1 MTEIRHFVTLNH
13 SWRFSLSSWSH
24 AIRPTLLT
32 QYWDCS
38 KLICLSLLHVT
49 WLEYSFI
56 SSGVL
61 CGDCTLGLDQRHC
74 APLKGFL
81 SHSFILPTHYKW
93 PLTTVFTTISLL
105 FSRISCHQTS
115 DRPLRLH
122 LHDSVIFC
130 CIHPPSSIHLFS
142 WVMLDSFR
150 ILISQPYS
158 TYLCTVCLE
167 QRDILWTGGKHGHF
181 QWAPPLFLLLQPSC
195 YSFLRWII
203 VV

>member
-1 MTEIRHFVTLNH
+1 MTEIRQSLTL
-13 SWRFSLSSWSH
+13 WLSLSSWSH

-32 QYWDCS
+32 QCWDCS
-38 KLICLSLLHVT
+38 KLICLSLFT

-61 CGDCTLGLDQRHC
+61 CGNCTLGLDQRHC
-74 APLKGFL
+74 ASLKGFL

-93 PLTTVFTTISLL
+93 PLTTVFTMISLL

-158 TYLCTVCLE
+158 TYLCTVCFE
-167 QRDILWTGGKHGHF
+167 QKDVLWIGGKCGHF
-181 QWAPPLFLLLQPSC
+181 QWVPSLLHAAT
-195 YSFLRWII
+195 YSILRWII
-203 VV
+203 VVV